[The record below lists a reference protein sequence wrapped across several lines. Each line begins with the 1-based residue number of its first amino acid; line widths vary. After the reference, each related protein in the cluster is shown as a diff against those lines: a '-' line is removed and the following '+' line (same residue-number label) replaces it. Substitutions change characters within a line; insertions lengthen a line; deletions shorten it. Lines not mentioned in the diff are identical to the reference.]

1 MGETKRD
8 KHNFRHWSNAKWG
21 ELQDLWPANVKVM
34 NEAFKMLAVF
44 MPAFYKFRN
53 SHPELNIGGRKF
65 RAEDFFYLCWI
76 MRCEDTN
83 EGLMASLFDIIRPL
97 NLAKSQAS
105 LKNSR
110 LNRLGLVEN
119 IPFVRGSLYRVTA
132 DGRMLLREFC
142 ELMEE
147 CHRNQKEIHLGE
159 RMSRIYDARL
169 TKYLAAEGCI
179 YKRIW

>member
-1 MGETKRD
+1 
-8 KHNFRHWSNAKWG
+8 
-21 ELQDLWPANVKVM
+21 
-34 NEAFKMLAVF
+34 
-44 MPAFYKFRN
+44 
-53 SHPELNIGGRKF
+53 
-65 RAEDFFYLCWI
+65 

-83 EGLMASLFDIIRPL
+83 EGLMAALFDIMIPL
-97 NLAKSQAS
+97 NIAKSQAS

-119 IPFVRGSLYRVTA
+119 IPFARGCFYRVTA

-147 CHRNQKEIHLGE
+147 CHKNQKEIHLGE
-159 RMSRIYDARL
+159 RMSRIYDKKLAN
-169 TKYLAAEGCI
+169 YLAAEGSI